1 MPCMPRQQK
10 VLLLVGPRL
19 TRPYAFGW
27 ATLTAEAALARNA
40 HNAICNA
47 DVMQHNGQVRHGP
60 TIYNIYIYIYIYYIY
75 YIYIYIYHIYIYIY
89 IYIYII

>member
-1 MPCMPRQQK
+1 MPRQQK

-60 TIYNIYIYIYIYYIY
+60 TIYKIYIYIYIYTYIIY
-75 YIYIYIYHIYIYIY
+75 IIYIYIYLSYIYILY
-89 IYIYII
+89 IATF